1 MMMNGR
7 KISIITP
14 SYNQAAYLEETIL
27 SVLNQDYADLEYIV
41 IDGGS
46 SDGSVEIIRKYQD
59 RLAYWVSEKDE
70 GQTAALNKGFKK
82 ASGDIVA
89 YLNSDDI
96 YLPGALARV
105 AAEFSDPKC
114 YWMSGTCQ
122 FFNQSGIQ
130 HSERRSPPSFRPRW
144 FDHCWLSQPAVFWQR
159 SLFERYGFF
168 DERLRYCMDY
178 DFWLRLVVGGEH
190 CHFVDHPLAAFRWH
204 DTSKTIGERAGFALE
219 DDVVRERHIKVLSS
233 YERPWARHFVRAGK
247 SKLRH
252 QEARSLVEL
261 GQRSAGLKLL
271 LKTSIKYPPAILTR
285 SFVQTVGRLVS

>member
-1 MMMNGR
+1 MMNGR

-27 SVLNQDYADLEYIV
+27 SVLNQDHADLEYIV

-46 SDGSVEIIRKYQD
+46 SDGSVDIIRKYQD
-59 RLAYWVSEKDE
+59 RIAYWVSEKDE

-130 HSERRSPPSFRPRW
+130 HSERRRPPSFRPRW
-144 FDHCWLSQPAVFWQR
+144 FDHCWLSQPSVFWRR
-159 SLFERYGFF
+159 SLFERYGLF

-178 DFWLRLVVGGEH
+178 DFWLRLIVEGEH

-204 DTSKTIGERAGFALE
+204 DTSKTIGERAGFELE
-219 DDVVRERHIKVLSS
+219 DDVVRERYVKKLASH
-233 YERPWARHFVRAGK
+233 ERPWARHFARVGK
-247 SKLRH
+247 SKLRQ

-261 GQRSAGLKLL
+261 GRRSQGFKLL
-271 LKTSIKYPPAILTR
+271 LKTSVKYPPAILTR